1 MACSNAA
8 RTLSSSTLPLESF
21 RILVAS
27 ATVLSVF
34 EALTASALPLTSFTV
49 LEYAAAK
56 PSSSF
61 DTALM
66 SVRLPD
72 GHPGTAVFDSEAAFT
87 LETSTATVFAS
98 FTSSV
103 FTETAAFRASDS
115 R

>member
-1 MACSNAA
+1 M
-8 RTLSSSTLPLESF
+8 
-21 RILVAS
+21 
-27 ATVLSVF
+27 
-34 EALTASALPLTSFTV
+34 PLTSFTV
-49 LEYAAAK
+49 FEYAAAK

-87 LETSTATVFAS
+87 LEASTATVFAS